1 MGSNIAIT
9 LLALLFSAFFSGYE
23 IAFLQGNKLKVEL
36 DRKQGKRYA
45 NIMQKFIKNPERLI
59 SSLLVGNNVAIVIYG
74 MAIAKILDPL
84 IAKYITASVG
94 GILAIDTIVATII
107 VLITAEF
114 LPKAMCRMN
123 PNGVFSS
130 LYWLF
135 LFFYWLFYPIT
146 FITNKLSGVIMKL
159 FGVKEEDANGKIMFD
174 KSDLMYLSSEVS
186 SDDDDQENELSNDMV
201 IFQNA
206 LNFSSVKV
214 RECMIPRTEITALDI
229 QDTMEDLAAL
239 FAEQGYSRILV
250 YRENIDDIIG
260 YVHSKDLLKEGE
272 KRNIAELLRTVTFV
286 SEEMSAQT
294 LMAYFTKNRQSI
306 AVVRDE
312 YGGTSGIVTLE
323 DLIEEIFGDI
333 NDELDKDEFLEKKIS
348 DDEFLFSARL
358 EVEEINRKYELD
370 LPESDDYET
379 LAGLIMHYNENIPKE
394 KEILQFG
401 KYSYTILKTT
411 RNRIETVSVRV
422 LQK

>member
-135 LFFYWLFYPIT
+135 LFFYWLFFST
-146 FITNKLSGVIMKL
+146 FIT
-159 FGVKEEDANGKIMFD
+159 
-174 KSDLMYLSSEVS
+174 
-186 SDDDDQENELSNDMV
+186 
-201 IFQNA
+201 
-206 LNFSSVKV
+206 
-214 RECMIPRTEITALDI
+214 
-229 QDTMEDLAAL
+229 
-239 FAEQGYSRILV
+239 
-250 YRENIDDIIG
+250 
-260 YVHSKDLLKEGE
+260 
-272 KRNIAELLRTVTFV
+272 
-286 SEEMSAQT
+286 
-294 LMAYFTKNRQSI
+294 
-306 AVVRDE
+306 
-312 YGGTSGIVTLE
+312 
-323 DLIEEIFGDI
+323 
-333 NDELDKDEFLEKKIS
+333 EF
-348 DDEFLFSARL
+348 
-358 EVEEINRKYELD
+358 
-370 LPESDDYET
+370 
-379 LAGLIMHYNENIPKE
+379 
-394 KEILQFG
+394 
-401 KYSYTILKTT
+401 
-411 RNRIETVSVRV
+411 
-422 LQK
+422 

>member
-159 FGVKEEDANGKIMFD
+159 FGVKEEDALRRN
-174 KSDLMYLSSEVS
+174 LRYPVWYLPS
-186 SDDDDQENELSNDMV
+186 L
-201 IFQNA
+201 
-206 LNFSSVKV
+206 
-214 RECMIPRTEITALDI
+214 C
-229 QDTMEDLAAL
+229 
-239 FAEQGYSRILV
+239 V
-250 YRENIDDIIG
+250 YI
-260 YVHSKDLLKEGE
+260 VL
-272 KRNIAELLRTVTFV
+272 
-286 SEEMSAQT
+286 
-294 LMAYFTKNRQSI
+294 
-306 AVVRDE
+306 
-312 YGGTSGIVTLE
+312 GGTWCLLLHFSLGMPSDSL
-323 DLIEEIFGDI
+323 LQLKDI
-333 NDELDKDEFLEKKIS
+333 
-348 DDEFLFSARL
+348 A
-358 EVEEINRKYELD
+358 
-370 LPESDDYET
+370 
-379 LAGLIMHYNENIPKE
+379 H
-394 KEILQFG
+394 
-401 KYSYTILKTT
+401 
-411 RNRIETVSVRV
+411 
-422 LQK
+422 